1 MGVNGK
7 VSGHGTLAVAFRHQR
22 ELTGKS
28 QPQTGHTEQRT
39 KHVLQNQRTRRL
51 HEPLE
56 RAGMGDR
63 PAVSPV
69 CMVAA

>member
-22 ELTGKS
+22 EPK
-28 QPQTGHTEQRT
+28 TGHTEQRT
-39 KHVLQNQRTRRL
+39 KHVLQNQRTRRP

-69 CMVAA
+69 RMVAA